1 MINRRN
7 LLQATLAGATLATL
21 PRTGTAGPRAEEAR
35 KYKVMKAIIDAWARG
50 DVDAVTAHL
59 SDDIVWHYAAGA
71 APPLV
76 GIQAARDFLL
86 KFRGSI
92 AEVRWRI
99 FNHAASGNLLF
110 VEGVDEYIGTNGVR
124 AIAPYAGVLAFRDG
138 KIAEWRDY
146 FDRGQL
152 EKTRAG
158 EAAPP
163 FVEELIARP
172 TT

>member
-7 LLQATLAGATLATL
+7 LLQATLVGTTLATL
-21 PRTGTAGPRAEEAR
+21 PRTGTAGSRTGGTR
-35 KYKVMKAIIDAWARG
+35 KYEVMKTVIDAWARG
-50 DVDAVTAHL
+50 DVDAVTAHM

-71 APPLV
+71 APPLI
-76 GIQAARDFLL
+76 GLPAAREFLQ

-99 FNHAASGNLLF
+99 FNHAAAGNLLF

-124 AIAPYAGVLAFRDG
+124 AVAPYAGVLAFRDG
-138 KIAEWRDY
+138 KIVEWRDY

-152 EKTRAG
+152 EKIRAG
-158 EAAPP
+158 EAVPD
-163 FVEELIARP
+163 FVEALIARP
-172 TT
+172 AD